1 MMGWRF
7 RVSQASKLFSRKGL
21 NQFIVGH
28 LKLIPAN
35 ARVLNVGAGGDIQ
48 ALTETYARK
57 YGFSVVSTDIDP
69 ARKPDVVDD
78 ITQSSFPSA
87 HFDAIV
93 IIEVLEHVVDPLR
106 AAAEVQRLL
115 KPGGSLVLS
124 TPFIFPLHDRP
135 HDFFRYTK
143 YGLSSLFSGLEA
155 LEIRERNSWPEAA
168 LVLLARAAREPN
180 ATILSAPLML
190 ALAFA
195 LFPIAWLVGRLMPS
209 DFATSGYLLSGRKPQ
224 ESEAAGALT

>member
-1 MMGWRF
+1 MGWRF
-7 RVSQASKLFSRKGL
+7 RVTQASKLFSRKGL
-21 NQFIVGH
+21 NQFIIGR

-35 ARVLNVGAGGDIQ
+35 ARVLNVGAGGDVQ
-48 ALTETYARK
+48 ALVQDCARQC
-57 YGFSVVSTDIDP
+57 GFSVVSTDIDA
-69 ARKPDVVDD
+69 ARNPDVVDD
-78 ITQSSFPSA
+78 ITRSSFPDA

-135 HDFFRYTK
+135 HDFFRYTR
-143 YGLSSLFSGLEA
+143 YGLATLFSGLEA
-155 LEIRERNSWPEAA
+155 LEIRERNSWTEAV
-168 LVLLARAAREPN
+168 LVLLARAAREPD
-180 ATILSAPLML
+180 ATIFSALLML

-195 LFPIAWLVGRLMPS
+195 LYPIAWLVGRLMPS
-209 DFATSGYLLSGRKPQ
+209 DFVTSGYLLSGRKPQ
-224 ESEAAGALT
+224 ECVTAGTLT